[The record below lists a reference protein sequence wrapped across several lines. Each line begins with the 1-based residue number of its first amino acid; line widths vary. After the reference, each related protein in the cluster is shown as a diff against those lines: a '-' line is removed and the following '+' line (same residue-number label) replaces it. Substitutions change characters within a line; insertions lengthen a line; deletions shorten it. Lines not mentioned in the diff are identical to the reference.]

1 MTSDNV
7 YSDILDSSPSIVNI
21 NITCHSGSSVSL
33 TNNLTVPENTNTE
46 ELVTEFSNGIPMT
59 QTQTQTQPQT
69 TQTQTTQN
77 ANIVPISNNPPPGLQ
92 STNSRVLFTVNPASN
107 PQNINN
113 ITQNLLNSLFS
124 GANNTTTESVTFI
137 PNTQNT
143 LQMQPPSD
151 GLNLNDLRNYTTL
164 TTHVPNTSGENP
176 PAEINCEICH
186 DSIKEGE
193 ILRMINV
200 CNHSFHQECVDSWFE
215 NNVICPYCRGNVME
229 EIINTDDAT
238 EVGATENTENTGN
251 TGNTENTENTNTNT

>member
-1 MTSDNV
+1 MT
-7 YSDILDSSPSIVNI
+7 SDILDSSPSIVNI

-33 TNNLTVPENTNTE
+33 TNNVTIPENTNTE

-59 QTQTQTQPQT
+59 QTQTQPQTQT
-69 TQTQTTQN
+69 TQTIQTTQN
-77 ANIVPISNNPPPGLQ
+77 ANIVPISNNPPPGLLPP
-92 STNSRVLFTVNPASN
+92 NSRVFLTVNPASN

-151 GLNLNDLRNYTTL
+151 GLNLNDLRNYTAL

-176 PAEINCEICH
+176 AAEINCEICH

-215 NNVICPYCRGNVME
+215 NNTICPYCRGNVME

-238 EVGATENTENTGN
+238 DVGATE
-251 TGNTENTENTNTNT
+251 NTENTENTNTNTNT